1 MKFKCWFSGHDWR
14 LIKEKKNKLTIMCV
28 NCKECKKIS
37 KYIAHLEID
46 KVTKKVTIME
56 Y

>member
-14 LIKEKKNKLTIMCV
+14 LIKEKKNNLTIRCE
-28 NCKECKKIS
+28 NCKEYKKIS
-37 KYIAHLEID
+37 KRIPHLEIN
-46 KVTKKVTIME
+46 KITKKVTIIE